1 MMGGTPR
8 PRAIHEEAECVRPCG
23 LLDSDEMVSRKPL
36 GSTTSNTRVFHS
48 LSNGSDLSVIP
59 ALLARA
65 ATSSTFCVVD
75 NNNRRPT
82 SCVVATMMILLIYIY
97 RSC

>member
-1 MMGGTPR
+1 MGYLT
-8 PRAIHEEAECVRPCG
+8 
-23 LLDSDEMVSRKPL
+23 DSDEMVSRKPV

-59 ALLARA
+59 ARLARA

-75 NNNRRPT
+75 IDNRSPTPFFRSRPFFQ
-82 SCVVATMMILLIYIY
+82 S
-97 RSC
+97 S